1 MKFSTPSYKKP
12 AGLRPSDQNRSLV
25 SDLSPSE
32 LESWLKRRKSVHKS
46 FVDENSPTDRRQ
58 SNANNDVV
66 IDVDALMNHV
76 NNNAS
81 TGVNDNSKRRK
92 KKRGSDDSSNKIP
105 NPHPVI
111 QTMKRMSI
119 TQGHLLV
126 FLRITLLWMTFV

>member
-1 MKFSTPSYKKP
+1 M
-12 AGLRPSDQNRSLV
+12 
-25 SDLSPSE
+25 
-32 LESWLKRRKSVHKS
+32 
-46 FVDENSPTDRRQ
+46 
-58 SNANNDVV
+58 

-126 FLRITLLWMTFV
+126 FLQITLLWMTFV